1 MSANIE
7 SKSPVVFLTRT
18 ETFSACHR
26 LNSLALTEEENQKLY
41 GKCNNL
47 NGHGHNY
54 KVEVTVKGKVDK
66 ITGMVMN
73 LADLKNYMNI
83 AIMDILDHK
92 NLDQDIP
99 YFKNKVSTTENLAV
113 YIWNSLSKY
122 ISSDM
127 LYSVT
132 IHETD
137 KNVVCFKGEFEK

>member
-1 MSANIE
+1 MYILSCSIINI
-7 SKSPVVFLTRT
+7 R
-18 ETFSACHR
+18 FSVKT
-26 LNSLALTEEENQKLY
+26 LTEEENQKLY

>member
-1 MSANIE
+1 MDTDAEN
-7 SKSPVVFLTRT
+7 KSPVVLLTRI

-26 LNSLALTEEENQKLY
+26 LNSKDLSEVENQKLY

-54 KVEVTVKGKVDK
+54 KVEVAVKGKVNK

-73 LADLKNYMNI
+73 LTDLKNYINI
-83 AIMDILDHK
+83 AIMDVLDHK
-92 NLDQDIP
+92 NLDQDVP
-99 YFKNKVSTTENLAV
+99 FFKNNVSTTENLAV
-113 YIWNSLSKY
+113 FIWNSLLSY
-122 ISSDM
+122 ISPDM

-137 KNVVCFKGEFEK
+137 KNIICFKGQFE